1 MADADRGHADPVDPS
16 DPTPWRSASAQ
27 VFVEDLMSPELDA
40 DDHHHLSRVLRLRA
54 GDEVCV
60 TDGRGGWRSCAFTG
74 DATLDP
80 LGEVRHAPAPAYPV
94 TVGFALVKG
103 DRPELV
109 VQKLTELGVDRI
121 VPFAA
126 RRSVVRWDEARAAKQ
141 MERLR
146 RVARE
151 ACGQCRRLW
160 LPTVGSAEGN
170 ENDSGGQALATFAQ
184 VRAGAALADAGGRP
198 LRRSDRVVL
207 VGPEGG
213 WDPEERDGAD
223 RIAVGEHVLRA
234 ETAAIA
240 VGVALTALRVG
251 LVNEVLESSP

>member
-1 MADADRGHADPVDPS
+1 VTEAGAAPEPAPLGPDPA
-16 DPTPWRSASAQ
+16 PWRTAAAQ
-27 VFVEDLMSPELDA
+27 VLVDDLNRPVLDG

-54 GDEVCV
+54 GDEVCA

-74 DATLDP
+74 ADELDP
-80 LGEVRHAPAPAYPV
+80 LDERRQQDAPPYEL

-103 DRPELV
+103 ERPELV

-126 RRSVVRWDEARAAKQ
+126 RRSVVRWDEAKAAKQ
-141 MERLR
+141 LERLR

-160 LPTVGSAEGN
+160 VPAVG
-170 ENDSGGQALATFAQ
+170 LADGTGLADLAQ
-184 VRAGAALADAGGRP
+184 LRAGGAVLADAGGRP
-198 LRRSDRVVL
+198 LRRSDRTVL
-207 VGPEGG
+207 IGPEGG
-213 WDPEERDGAD
+213 WDDTESAGAD
-223 RIAVGEHVLRA
+223 RVGIGEHVLRA

-240 VGVALTALRVG
+240 VGVAVTALRVG
-251 LVNEVLESSP
+251 LLAEVLRNSP

>member
-1 MADADRGHADPVDPS
+1 VLVAD
-16 DPTPWRSASAQ
+16 
-27 VFVEDLMSPELDA
+27 LDA
-40 DDHHHLSRVLRLRA
+40 PVLDGDDHHHLSRVLRLRA
-54 GDEVCV
+54 GAEVCA
-60 TDGRGGWRSCAFTG
+60 TDGVGGWRSCAFTG
-74 DATLDP
+74 AEDLDP
-80 LGEVRHAPAPAYPV
+80 LGERRQQPAPEYELA
-94 TVGFALVKG
+94 VGFALVMG

-126 RRSVVRWDEARAAKQ
+126 RRSVVRWDEAKATKQ
-141 MERLR
+141 LERLR

-160 LPTVGSAEGN
+160 LPRVGLADGAGLPDVSQLR
-170 ENDSGGQALATFAQ
+170 SGGA
-184 VRAGAALADAGGRP
+184 VLADAGGRP

-207 VGPEGG
+207 IGPEGG
-213 WDPEERDGAD
+213 WEDGESEGSD
-223 RIAVGEHVLRA
+223 RVGIGEHVLRA

-251 LVNEVLESSP
+251 LLGDVLESSP

>member
-1 MADADRGHADPVDPS
+1 
-16 DPTPWRSASAQ
+16 
-27 VFVEDLMSPELDA
+27 
-40 DDHHHLSRVLRLRA
+40 
-54 GDEVCV
+54 
-60 TDGRGGWRSCAFTG
+60 
-74 DATLDP
+74 
-80 LGEVRHAPAPAYPV
+80 
-94 TVGFALVKG
+94 VKG
-103 DRPELV
+103 ERPELV
-109 VQKLTELGVDRI
+109 VQKLTELGIDRI

-126 RRSVVRWDEARAAKQ
+126 RRSVVRWDDARAAKQ

-160 LPTVGSAEGN
+160 LPAVGPVEEESPSAVPP
-170 ENDSGGQALATFAQ
+170 SSALPSFAQ
-184 VRAGAALADAGGRP
+184 VHTGTSVLADAGGRN

-207 VGPEGG
+207 IGPEGG
-213 WDPEERDGAD
+213 WDPEEQAGAD

-251 LVNEVLESSP
+251 LLNEVLENSP